1 MGVSE
6 VWRGGAVWRDGA
18 IWRGWAGG
26 GVAWYKG
33 GPRVLDVG

>member
-26 GVAWYKG
+26 GVA
-33 GPRVLDVG
+33 